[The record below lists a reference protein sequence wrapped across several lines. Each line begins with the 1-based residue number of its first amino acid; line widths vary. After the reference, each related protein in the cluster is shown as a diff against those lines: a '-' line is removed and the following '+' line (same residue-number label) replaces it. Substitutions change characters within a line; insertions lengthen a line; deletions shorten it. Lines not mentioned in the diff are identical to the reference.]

1 MQNFV
6 IETDNNEGF
15 EPIKTFDELGVSEK
29 LLRGVYAY
37 GWEKPSAIQSVAIRP
52 LMAGRDVLGQAKA
65 GTGKTGAFG
74 IGMLA
79 RIDPSLKQTQGLILV
94 PTKELADQINKVLKA
109 IGNFMK
115 ITTVLALGGSPR
127 HINGRECRAGP
138 HIVIGTPGRV
148 WDLAN
153 AGELSFKN
161 MRMFVIDEADEM
173 LKDRFAEQVAE
184 ITKIG
189 FPEDCRVAFF
199 SATMPPEVKE
209 LADRI
214 LNDPVRVTLKTEDVR
229 PDWVKQYFVSVED
242 EAWKLDIFRD
252 IYESLTIAAGIIFCN
267 TKERAESLYR
277 TLKDD
282 GFPVSVIY
290 GDPMPLATRMERL
303 EDFRGA
309 KTRLLIATNVLARG
323 IDVQQV
329 DYVFNFDLP
338 PWEDKENYIHRIG
351 RCGRYG
357 RSGTAISLLTTS
369 EASVLEQIV
378 SHYSM
383 KCEVLPQDL
392 SGVGHA

>member
-15 EPIKTFDELGVSEK
+15 EPVKTFDELGLSDE
-29 LLRGVYAY
+29 LLRGVYSY

-79 RIDPSLKQTQGLILV
+79 RIDPALKQTQGLILV
-94 PTKELADQINKVLKA
+94 PTKELAGQINDVLRALTVRMKV
-109 IGNFMK
+109 
-115 ITTVLALGGSPR
+115 TTVLALGGIPR
-127 HINGRECRAGP
+127 HINGRECRASP

-153 AGELSFKN
+153 SGELSFKN
-161 MRMFVIDEADEM
+161 LRMFVIDEADEM

-209 LADRI
+209 LAERI

-229 PDWVKQYFVSVED
+229 PDWVKQFYVTVDD
-242 EAWKLDIFRD
+242 EAWKLGVFKD

-267 TKERAESLYR
+267 TKERADSLYR
-277 TLKDD
+277 TLEAD

-290 GDPMPLATRMERL
+290 GEPMPLATRTQRL
-303 EDFRGA
+303 TDFRQA
-309 KTRLLIATNVLARG
+309 KTRILIATNVLARG
-323 IDVQQV
+323 IDIQQV
-329 DYVFNFDLP
+329 DFVFNFDLP

-357 RSGTAISLLTTS
+357 RAGTSISLLTPA
-369 EASVLEQIV
+369 EATVLEQIV

-383 KCEVLPQDL
+383 KCEALPQDL
-392 SGVGHA
+392 AGVGHA

>member
-6 IETDNNEGF
+6 IETDNNDGF
-15 EPIKTFDELGVSEK
+15 EPIKTFDELGLDEK

-79 RIDPSLKQTQGLILV
+79 RIDPALKQTQGLILV
-94 PTKELADQINKVLKA
+94 PTKELAVQINDVLRA
-109 IGNFMK
+109 LSNFMK

-127 HINGRECRAGP
+127 HINGRECRAAP
-138 HIVIGTPGRV
+138 HLVIGTPGRV

-161 MRMFVIDEADEM
+161 LRMFVIDEADEM

-189 FPEDCRVAFF
+189 FPEECRVAFF

-214 LNDPVRVTLKTEDVR
+214 LNNPVRVTLKTEDVR
-229 PDWVKQYFVSVED
+229 PDWVKQYFVSVDD
-242 EAWKLDIFRD
+242 EAWKVGVFRD

-277 TLKDD
+277 ALEAD

-290 GDPMPLATRMERL
+290 GDPMPLATRNQRMDE
-303 EDFRGA
+303 FRQG

-329 DYVFNFDLP
+329 DFVFNFDLP

-357 RSGTAISLLTTS
+357 RSGTAISLLTPAETT
-369 EASVLEQIV
+369 VLEQIV
-378 SHYSM
+378 GHYSM
-383 KCEVLPQDL
+383 KCEALPQDL
-392 SGVGHA
+392 AGVGHV